1 MTRRDDRQTASG
13 LLATLAVPLAALFG
27 ILWLILLAETV
38 RTTLLFLEG
47 PAPVAGEPTDA
58 AEIARNTAQTL
69 ALRLAALAGLLAP
82 AVIGLRMW
90 IAWRQTQASER
101 QAETAESGHITER
114 MRAAIEQLGAERTVK
129 RDGAEFTA
137 PNIEV
142 RPGAIYALERIAQD
156 SERDHI
162 PIMETLCAYIRENAN
177 PEPPRESPPGPLPE
191 RGEDPDPDSRPA
203 RIREWRE
210 NLREVFGPARPL
222 RADVQTAFAVIA
234 RRRDWQKEIERE
246 REFRLDLGRANLQGL
261 DLARADLRGGD
272 LSEARLEGADLRFAR
287 LEGANLRFAR
297 LEGADLVR
305 ARLEGADLDEARLEG
320 ADLHFARL
328 EGADLHFARLE
339 GADLHFARLEGANL
353 RGAGLEG
360 ADLDGARLNSA
371 DLRGWSCARAR
382 LRSVDLTEAKNLDP
396 ESVRSAFGVRAGIG
410 LTLLPEGGARSRALA
425 RRRGDRRGR
434 PEALG
439 SIRGGP
445 RGLARGGL
453 SHRRGLARPRAL
465 RHKAAG

>member
-1 MTRRDDRQTASG
+1 
-13 LLATLAVPLAALFG
+13 VPLAALFG

-246 REFRLDLGRANLQGL
+246 REFRLDLRRANLQGL
-261 DLARADLRGGD
+261 DLARADLRRAD
-272 LSEARLEGADLRFAR
+272 LS
-287 LEGANLRFAR
+287 
-297 LEGADLVR
+297 R
-305 ARLEGADLDEARLEG
+305 ARLEAASLFSAR
-320 ADLHFARL
+320 
-328 EGADLHFARLE
+328 
-339 GADLHFARLEGANL
+339 
-353 RGAGLEG
+353 LEG

-371 DLRGWSCARAR
+371 DLRGWSCARTR
-382 LRSVDLTEAKNLDP
+382 LRSADLAEAKNLDP